1 MLFKVTLSYSSITNR
16 WGDKTAIKITW
27 WGKSSNHVTNTGTK
41 LFRAAAKNEQK
52 WKREEKKKKEC
63 EPKSSWTPL
72 KDFVFFLNL
81 SLYAACLTIS
91 CSASVVQSH
100 LNPVIKSHMSL
111 LLNAAV
117 KKTLKLVSDPQTSH
131 CLRVFQILDN
141 NLDFVNYSFSEAY
154 VSINPTRLFCI
165 LFCATLHFYFSFF
178 RTFKSEIYSRFSKSV
193 CPESSW
199 KLRIYFS

>member
-1 MLFKVTLSYSSITNR
+1 MSPTQEPNYSELLLKTNR
-16 WGDKTAIKITW
+16 NGRERRRRRR
-27 WGKSSNHVTNTGTK
+27 SVNR
-41 LFRAAAKNEQK
+41 RAAELL
-52 WKREEKKKKEC
+52 WK
-63 EPKSSWTPL
+63 TL
-72 KDFVFFLNL
+72 FFFLNL